1 MSVGVDVQYSIGNMV
16 VIDAVSVRV
25 MAFRNS
31 LMSERFDSWSEMDIN
46 LIFIHYIMGIVVC
59 VFANYAPDRQIK
71 IIQYLAELEI
81 SQEEAVR
88 ALHIVPPGGRG
99 GLARAIEAAELA
111 GRFDGGGIRN
121 SQSSQYRSE
130 RVGAL

>member
-25 MAFRNS
+25 AAFRNN
-31 LMSERFDSWSEMDIN
+31 LISERFDAWSELDIN

-59 VFANYAPDRQIK
+59 VFADYPPDRQIK
-71 IIQYLAELEI
+71 LIQCLAELEI

-88 ALHIVPPGGRG
+88 TLHIVPPGGRG

-111 GRFDGGGIRN
+111 GRFDGGSIKKITVESMSN
-121 SQSSQYRSE
+121 
-130 RVGAL
+130 